1 MRPYFMNKN
10 MIRDLMRSLLTYIAV
25 ILSTYTV
32 FLSSVMA
39 EGLEPLPDLQKAVEE
54 VRFLY
59 IGEDLSFLADKEYQV
74 RKYYYQIQSKTE
86 KLEILKEVKGH
97 FEQAVTKAEEKFDS
111 GEEDVSQSAI
121 TKLKLGLAGTL
132 NDIIELE
139 SEVKVAQLSLAL
151 IFKDNYSIDG
161 EMPNPDIEPV
171 DFKFN
176 NYDKWF
182 KVSGL
187 VFGIDSKGTTGKH
200 FRSNELALKTGYLKA
215 VETRKKLN
223 LARENRK
230 ITRAL
235 LVSEVANYDFGI
247 GDPGEL
253 FEALIIYT
261 RVLSGYYDSVYN
273 FNLAVADLNRVK
285 ASWTGKP

>member
-1 MRPYFMNKN
+1 MNKN
-10 MIRDLMRSLLTYIAV
+10 MIRDLMKSLLTYIAV

-39 EGLEPLPDLQKAVEE
+39 EGLEPLPDLQKAVKE

-121 TKLKLGLAGTL
+121 TKLKLGLARTS

-139 SEVKVAQLSLAL
+139 SEVKVARLFLAS

-161 EMPNPDIEPV
+161 GMPDSDIEPV

-187 VFGIDSKGTTGKH
+187 VFGIEETTGKYD
-200 FRSNELALKTGYLKA
+200 NELALKTGYLKA
-215 VETRKKLN
+215 VETREKLD
-223 LARENRK
+223 LARKNRK

-247 GDPGEL
+247 GDAGDL

>member
-1 MRPYFMNKN
+1 
-10 MIRDLMRSLLTYIAV
+10 MIRNLMKSLLKYMAV
-25 ILSTYTV
+25 ILATYTV
-32 FLSSVMA
+32 FLPSLMA
-39 EGLEPLPDLQKAVEE
+39 GGLEPLPDLQKAVEE
-54 VRFLY
+54 VRFIY
-59 IGEDLSFLADKEYQV
+59 IDEDLSFLADKEYQV

-97 FEQAVTKAEEKFDS
+97 FEKAVSKAEEKFDS

-121 TKLKLGLAGTL
+121 TKLKLGLAGTS

-139 SEVKVAQLSLAL
+139 SEVKVARLFLAS

-161 EMPNPDIEPV
+161 GMPDSDIEPV

-187 VFGIDSKGTTGKH
+187 VFGIDLKETTGKQ
-200 FRSNELALKTGYLKA
+200 FSSNELALKTGYLKA
-215 VETRKKLN
+215 VETREKLN
-223 LARENRK
+223 IARKNRK

-235 LVSEVANYDFGI
+235 LVAEVANYDFGI
-247 GDPGEL
+247 GDPGDL

-285 ASWTGKP
+285 ASWIGKP

>member
-1 MRPYFMNKN
+1 MK
-10 MIRDLMRSLLTYIAV
+10 SLLTYIAV

-32 FLSSVMA
+32 FLSSSMA
-39 EGLEPLPDLQKAVEE
+39 DGLQPLPDLQKAVEE
-54 VRFLY
+54 VRSLY
-59 IGEDLSFLADKEYQV
+59 MGEELLFLADKEYQV

-121 TKLKLGLAGTL
+121 TKLKLGLAGTS

-139 SEVKVAQLSLAL
+139 SEVKVARLFLAS

-161 EMPNPDIEPV
+161 GMPDSDIEPV

>member
-10 MIRDLMRSLLTYIAV
+10 MIRDLMKSLLTYIAV

-39 EGLEPLPDLQKAVEE
+39 GGLEPLPDLQKAVEE

-97 FEQAVTKAEEKFDS
+97 FEKAVSKAEEKFDS

-161 EMPNPDIEPV
+161 EMPNPD
-171 DFKFN
+171 
-176 NYDKWF
+176 KWF

-200 FRSNELALKTGYLKA
+200 FPSNELALKTGYLKA

-230 ITRAL
+230 ITLAL

-247 GDPGEL
+247 GDPEEL